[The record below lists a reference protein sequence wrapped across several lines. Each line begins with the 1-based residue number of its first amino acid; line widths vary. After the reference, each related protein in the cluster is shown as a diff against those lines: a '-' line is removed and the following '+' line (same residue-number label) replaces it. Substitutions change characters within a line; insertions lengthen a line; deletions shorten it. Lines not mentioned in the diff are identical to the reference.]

1 MIEAGGMSNVNGVNN
16 PTMGD
21 PIGADFEGT
30 ACIKE
35 WEYQF
40 IVGMLMY
47 LAANICPDIACVV
60 HQVAMFSK
68 ME

>member
-1 MIEAGGMSNVNGVNN
+1 
-16 PTMGD
+16 MGD